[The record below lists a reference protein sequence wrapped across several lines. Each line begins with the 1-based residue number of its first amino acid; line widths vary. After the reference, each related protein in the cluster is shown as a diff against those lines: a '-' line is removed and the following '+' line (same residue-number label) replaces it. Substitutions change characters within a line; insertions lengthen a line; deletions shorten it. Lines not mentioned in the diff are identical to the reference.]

1 MAIFPRIRSSLSN
14 INSIVLH
21 LQTNLFEEIWEIWE
35 IWEIQMFEQANKE
48 GLKVIFW
55 KVDVEYVLFYLR
67 FCLMK
72 WIRSLMYGE
81 FTCWN

>member
-1 MAIFPRIRSSLSN
+1 M
-14 INSIVLH
+14 
-21 LQTNLFEEIWEIWE
+21 FEE
-35 IWEIQMFEQANKE
+35 ANKE